1 MAFAKHAPANLI
13 LASRTKSKLET
24 VAKQISEQSPGEKP
38 RLIVVDLG
46 SLASVKDAAKEV
58 FNLVGH
64 IDILVNNAAVTSS
77 ERRETIDGLESQ
89 FGTNYVGPFLFT
101 HLLTPLLKAAST
113 GGKPRPG
120 MTRVVNVSSD
130 GYKLSPIRF
139 HDYNFEG
146 KPVPVEEQPPPEI
159 PSYMKPDP
167 ANGKNYYGFTAY
179 GQSKTANIL
188 HAMSIRQ
195 KLGKDGVQGFAVH
208 PGTIWTDLSRSLDKT
223 DYDFIKNFPAEWK
236 THDEGISTI
245 LVAALDPKLAGQ
257 TDLVYLSDCQL
268 EDVSDFAKDASVAE
282 KLWELSE
289 KLTGIS
295 AKLQ

>member
-1 MAFAKHAPANLI
+1 MAFAKHGPANLI

-24 VAKQISEQSPGEKP
+24 VAKQIDEQSPGVKP
-38 RLIVVDLG
+38 HLVIVDLG
-46 SLASVKDAAKEV
+46 SQASVKEAAKQV
-58 FNLVGH
+58 SSLISHV
-64 IDILVNNAAVTSS
+64 DILVNNAAVTSS
-77 ERRETIDGLESQ
+77 ERRETVDGLESQ

-101 HLLTPLLKAAST
+101 HLLTPLLKAASSS
-113 GGKPRPG
+113 GKSQPG

-146 KPVPVEEQPPPEI
+146 KEIPVEEQPPSEI

-188 HAMSIRQ
+188 HALSIRQ
-195 KLGKDGVQGFAVH
+195 KFGDAGVQGFAVH

-236 THDEGISTI
+236 THDQGISTI
-245 LVAALDPKLAGQ
+245 MVASLDPKLAQQ
-257 TDLVYLSDCQL
+257 TELVYLNDCQL
-268 EDVSDFAKDASVAE
+268 EDVSEYAKDAKVAE
-282 KLWELSE
+282 KLWDLSQ
-289 KLTGIS
+289 KLTGIGT
-295 AKLQ
+295 KL